1 MLQFDVMAR
10 LAACLG
16 TTAAELLTDNHQIE
30 HLENSYLDAYASLAR
45 LYSVCI
51 DTGMR

>member
-30 HLENSYLDAYASLAR
+30 HLQNYYLDAYASLAR
-45 LYSVCI
+45 LYSVGI
-51 DTGMR
+51 GIGKR